1 MIWARPRVALF
12 CYGQTI
18 ANASSFGGLGS
29 LEVNLKTI
37 EVSDKELT
45 YLLIALRNQ
54 EQILVREEDETMEDA
69 LADLLIVQAL
79 INKLTAVK
87 ALPEAP

>member
-1 MIWARPRVALF
+1 M
-12 CYGQTI
+12 
-18 ANASSFGGLGS
+18 
-29 LEVNLKTI
+29 KTI
-37 EVSDKELT
+37 EVSDKELN

-54 EQILVREEDETMEDA
+54 EQILAREEDETMEDA